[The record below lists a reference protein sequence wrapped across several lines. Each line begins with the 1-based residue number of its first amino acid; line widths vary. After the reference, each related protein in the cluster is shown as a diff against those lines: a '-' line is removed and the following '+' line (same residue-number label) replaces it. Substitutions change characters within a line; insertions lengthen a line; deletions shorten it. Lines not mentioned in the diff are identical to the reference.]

1 MLNSLRTLES
11 FFFLALLKRAQ
22 GLPGGWGGR
31 TARHWNRKEMYTPK
45 TVFFAIQP
53 HTYQASCLCVLASD
67 WAALGEEKAR
77 YSSTAGMFSS
87 PFALTKLQTGVTS
100 EHCYE
105 GRSFHLGYWCST
117 LCISTLAKQPP
128 EIVIPYE
135 YLIFYWTLCAVR
147 EHFYL

>member
-67 WAALGEEKAR
+67 
-77 YSSTAGMFSS
+77 
-87 PFALTKLQTGVTS
+87 
-100 EHCYE
+100 
-105 GRSFHLGYWCST
+105 
-117 LCISTLAKQPP
+117 
-128 EIVIPYE
+128 
-135 YLIFYWTLCAVR
+135 
-147 EHFYL
+147 